1 MRPAYTAHI
10 QKCAPGA
17 DNAPMTTAVA
27 TVPRDVKS
35 FHLAKPIATELT
47 VCTFLALA
55 ATGIWLLVLP
65 LELLRLTSA

>member
-1 MRPAYTAHI
+1 
-10 QKCAPGA
+10 
-17 DNAPMTTAVA
+17 MTTAVA

-35 FHLAKPIATELT
+35 FHLAKPIARELT

-65 LELLRLTSA
+65 LELLRLASA